1 MLTLCLC
8 GELGTS
14 LRAKP
19 RRRRWGRPWTCT
31 PRSVSGTVSHPH
43 VRKAPGGQCGV
54 AGTPSK
60 GHWEGQ
66 GVLGAVLAGQRA
78 VLPGTS
84 GALYLLQSCS
94 AISRSRACLAPQLRP
109 PPLGCRAARHVLV
122 SLVCL
127 LRLLGP
133 PSILLKSWGSCLLR
147 FPWGAVNGTQ
157 SSSLL
162 ADTITA
168 EGLRGARR
176 LHDQWTPRVS
186 GCLNPEDSAQAA
198 PPRGRHGG
206 SALVEGPPSGWRQR

>member
-1 MLTLCLC
+1 MWSGRHPLE
-8 GELGTS
+8 GALGGTG
-14 LRAKP
+14 RAGGSVGGSA
-19 RRRRWGRPWTCT
+19 GRPAWDIRC
-31 PRSVSGTVSHPH
+31 
-43 VRKAPGGQCGV
+43 
-54 AGTPSK
+54 
-60 GHWEGQ
+60 
-66 GVLGAVLAGQRA
+66 
-78 VLPGTS
+78 
-84 GALYLLQSCS
+84 LYLLQSCS